1 MNLLIVVMTH
11 HLDTSPLH
19 ILTHTSH
26 THTPLQKNLYTD
38 VVDDVIRNMKDEFLN
53 EGVDEQ
59 VLEELKQVRLQ

>member
-11 HLDTSPLH
+11 HLYTS
-19 ILTHTSH
+19 SH
-26 THTPLQKNLYTD
+26 THLTHPITPLQKNLYTD